1 MEKQPVSAQ
10 PLLSKGARG
19 KKGSTAVADTEESP
33 RTANFDLWEDAPPEK
48 DTQCCGVSWRCG
60 VALVVALSVAAVG
73 GFFLLPHR
81 TRIGTK
87 GLIGCGTKEQ
97 VCTRPEPEPLRSRGP
112 ASRGSL
118 TPPQSMYATY

>member
-60 VALVVALSVAAVG
+60 VALRRPIFSHPSTYLLPPTYPWSAFSRSMRPAESVVTRLASQSRVKMAPVRLRRVG
-73 GFFLLPHR
+73 G
-81 TRIGTK
+81 GVA
-87 GLIGCGTKEQ
+87 G
-97 VCTRPEPEPLRSRGP
+97 
-112 ASRGSL
+112 
-118 TPPQSMYATY
+118 